1 MRSAMETPTL
11 RNPWI
16 LPAAFALISAIHLVD
31 FLFYGRALS
40 NAIAGVGYALM
51 AYGMHKNG
59 FATEERS
66 AVGRATALLGA
77 ALTIASII
85 LRHTA

>member
-1 MRSAMETPTL
+1 MKSAMETPTL
-11 RNPWI
+11 RMPWI
-16 LPAAFALISAIHLVD
+16 LPAVFALIGAIYLVD
-31 FLFYGRALS
+31 FLLYGRALS
-40 NAIAGVGYALM
+40 DAIAGVGYALM
-51 AYGMHKNG
+51 AYGMYKNG
-59 FATEERS
+59 FAAEERN